1 MVTVLG
7 EFRDVTPED
16 FNRVHDVVFHGT
28 ANPQQL
34 IFRPVPG
41 LGRAETPVTGLYLGS
56 PRPIL
61 VPESMESLRCERGP
75 CCARSRAPSRPDPH
89 PGQKINP
96 RSNPQRSET

>member
-1 MVTVLG
+1 VLG
-7 EFRDVTPED
+7 PRDIEHRDEKLV
-16 FNRVHDVVFHGT
+16 NGAINGGT

-61 VPESMESLRCERGP
+61 VPESMKP
-75 CCARSRAPSRPDPH
+75 AV
-89 PGQKINP
+89 
-96 RSNPQRSET
+96 